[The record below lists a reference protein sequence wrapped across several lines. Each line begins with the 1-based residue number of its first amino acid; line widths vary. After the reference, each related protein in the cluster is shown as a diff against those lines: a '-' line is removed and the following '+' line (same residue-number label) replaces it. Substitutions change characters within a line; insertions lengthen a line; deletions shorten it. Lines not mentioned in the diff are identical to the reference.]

1 MIQQLRSFLTGI
13 TAALLFGLAIAL
25 AVPQAHAGMIQVEDL
40 ERERVKSML
49 ERPEVAKELER
60 MGIPADE
67 ARARVDAMSGA
78 EVRQLAGRLDA
89 LPAGGQSTQNLLL
102 IIIVILLILI
112 IL

>member
-49 ERPEVAKELER
+49 ERPEVAKELEK